1 VSNRLFRGRS
11 RFVGFNRRSSPKS
24 FSRIVPSLPPIHS
37 FLLRHSLD
45 QYAFYPRFI
54 RISLE
59 SRCYSQS
66 VSRFSLSSHL
76 NKTDEAVE
84 QLTGASGI
92 MSGAFGAHALKARLG
107 DQAATW
113 VSLDFVRSTR
123 SFDRVV
129 SYSGS
134 TGYG

>member
-1 VSNRLFRGRS
+1 MSNRLLRGS
-11 RFVGFNRRSSPKS
+11 WRFVGFNRRSSPKS
-24 FSRIVPSLPPIHS
+24 LPQIAPLLPPIHS
-37 FLLRHSLD
+37 FSPRHSLD
-45 QYAFYPRFI
+45 RYAFHSRFI

-113 VSLDFVRSTR
+113 VSLDFARSTR